1 MNEILTSAGLISIVL
16 AVLYSVKKIYDF
28 IDLQK
33 VTRKD
38 IYENY
43 DIYKAAQKFALG
55 TPVDEIREILTNSYE
70 LDDNQVEETMFLAL
84 PHRNDTD
91 GGYLAFIK
99 AVNRVLEQEVYS

>member
-43 DIYKAAQKFALG
+43 DIYKAAQVCSRY
-55 TPVDEIREILTNSYE
+55 TR
-70 LDDNQVEETMFLAL
+70 
-84 PHRNDTD
+84 R
-91 GGYLAFIK
+91 
-99 AVNRVLEQEVYS
+99 